1 MRTLAPRRTT
11 PLVTMHPAIV
21 PSRETLKSAHLGLA
35 EDLLGRHG
43 REHPDERLL
52 DVLRQLVDHAVRADV
67 DASRSAKLPRLRA
80 RPTVEADHERV

>member
-1 MRTLAPRRTT
+1 M
-11 PLVTMHPAIV
+11 PAIV

-67 DASRSAKLPRLRA
+67 DALALRKLLASALGLTLK
-80 RPTVEADHERV
+80 PTTSACEADARLTSFS